1 LGVAAAW
8 AGIAKMK
15 AAEEALEAKETVMFS
30 LVFGFFD
37 YSKIIV
43 VFVLLLVICTDI

>member
-1 LGVAAAW
+1 LGRNNEDDS
-8 AGIAKMK
+8 IAKMK